1 MIRHS
6 QSTEKNPQVEDW
18 TGDYRE
24 RSNLEFFAAAVERF
38 APGGAR
44 MAIGLLGQ
52 RDVPGVT
59 LRRAQAILRWDLRP
73 SLWSHAFVISDGA
86 SSGLD
91 IGEVQLREV
100 TLHSRTGKFPEPA
113 DNAVTDARLADYGDA
128 LVDANAALL
137 VVEMSADNVRDVAWR
152 AIDDVNLDRLRYDLW
167 QTLGVWQTYLWSAGA
182 AVNPLREGF
191 PVFSSSFVEY
201 CYEAIGLDL
210 SPGASERNSAPE
222 HLWNAGLWWHEALG
236 ELGHPISG
244 CCVLRDPYATLL
256 DPGELER

>member
-1 MIRHS
+1 VIRHS

-24 RSNLEFFAAAVERF
+24 RSNLEFLTDAIEKFAG
-38 APGGAR
+38 GGAR

-52 RDVPGVT
+52 RDLPGIT

-73 SLWSHAFVISDGA
+73 SLWSHAFLIADDA
-86 SSGLD
+86 SSASQ
-91 IGEVQLREV
+91 IGEARLREV
-100 TLHSRTGKFPEPA
+100 TLHSRTGIFPEPA
-113 DNAVTDARLADYGDA
+113 ENAVTDARLSDYDDA
-128 LVDANAALL
+128 RVDANAALL
-137 VVEMSADNVRDVAWR
+137 VVKMSDEELNAVALR

-167 QTLGVWQTYLWSAGA
+167 QTLGVWQTYLWSSGA
-182 AVNPLREGF
+182 AINPLREGF

-222 HLWNAGLWWHEALG
+222 HLWNAALWWHEMLE

-244 CCVLRDPYATLL
+244 CCVLRDPSATWL
-256 DPGELER
+256 DPAERER